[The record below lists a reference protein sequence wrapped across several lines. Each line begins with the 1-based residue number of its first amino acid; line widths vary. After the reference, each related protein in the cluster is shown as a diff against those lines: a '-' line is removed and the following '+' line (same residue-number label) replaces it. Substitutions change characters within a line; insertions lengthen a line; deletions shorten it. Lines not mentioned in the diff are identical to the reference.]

1 MQEQRFI
8 RLHLKLLI
16 VNITINVNP
25 LPKPLIENG
34 IICVDALTNISFKNY
49 LLDTQLNP
57 TDFDFIWYLNGVIIN
72 GEIGATLEVDVAGP
86 YSVLV
91 TNKLTGCV
99 SKLTAAI
106 VTPSSPGTSV
116 TYIQTLAFSDNAT
129 IKVTVPDGT
138 ATFYYSM
145 DDGPMQLS
153 NIFTN
158 VEPGTHSIVV
168 TDVNGCTN
176 LPLSVNIVGYP
187 TYFTPNGDGIHD
199 TWNIIGLSSTDKVN
213 IYDRYGKLIKQI
225 SAGSNGWDGSF
236 NGQNLTSSDY
246 WFTIDYKEPSTGE
259 SKIFKSH
266 FSLKR

>member
-1 MQEQRFI
+1 
-8 RLHLKLLI
+8 
-16 VNITINVNP
+16 
-25 LPKPLIENG
+25 
-34 IICVDALTNISFKNY
+34 
-49 LLDTQLNP
+49 
-57 TDFDFIWYLNGVIIN
+57 
-72 GEIGATLEVDVAGP
+72 
-86 YSVLV
+86 
-91 TNKLTGCV
+91 
-99 SKLTAAI
+99 
-106 VTPSSPGTSV
+106 
-116 TYIQTLAFSDNAT
+116 
-129 IKVTVPDGT
+129 
-138 ATFYYSM
+138 M

-168 TDVNGCTN
+168 TDVNGCTD
-176 LPLSVNIVGYP
+176 LPLTVNVVGYP

-246 WFTIDYKEPSTGE
+246 WFTIDYKEPTTGE
-259 SKIFKSH
+259 IKIFKSH